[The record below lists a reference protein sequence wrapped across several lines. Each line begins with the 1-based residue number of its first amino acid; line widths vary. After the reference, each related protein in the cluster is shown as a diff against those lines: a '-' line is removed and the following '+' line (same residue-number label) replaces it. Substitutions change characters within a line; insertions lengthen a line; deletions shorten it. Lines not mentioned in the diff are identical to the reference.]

1 MNPEH
6 TALLVIDPRPGEAS
20 HLDGAQLAQALDWIA
35 SVARQQRR
43 VVVRVGDEGS
53 AFRDADLHARLAHA
67 GVRCVLL
74 AGHGVL
80 PTARDARALGYDV
93 EVLADATTAPTRGKH
108 AAAMRDVAALGART
122 RLWRTMLSEG
132 DEPVSI
138 AGLGSGDTTLWC
150 NALRGCVDDATY
162 AALEREVDWNTML
175 HRGGEVPRLVAVQGT
190 RGAEGVEPLYRHPVD
205 GQPALRD
212 WTPVVDTIRRAVEAR
227 VGHPL
232 NHCLLQ
238 LYRHGRDWISEH
250 SDKTLDVVRPSS
262 IINVSLGRARTMQ
275 LRPKRAEGEGEAGVV
290 QKVPLPHASVLVMG
304 LGTNR
309 THYHAIRQEGASDED
324 GPRIS
329 LTFRCI
335 GTHLHPATG
344 AVWGVGAR
352 AATREE
358 GEARASA
365 RAAMSDDE
373 RGRVEREESEA
384 MLRLFRAENIDSG
397 FDAAAY
403 RPGFDVVDLRAL
415 NQEVGGPAS

>member
-1 MNPEH
+1 MNPEN
-6 TALLVIDPRPGEAS
+6 TALVVAVPRPIAAS
-20 HLDGAQLAQALDWIA
+20 HVDAAQLAQVLDWIVSA
-35 SVARQQRR
+35 ALQQRR
-43 VVVRVGDEGS
+43 VVVRVDHGGS
-53 AFRDADLHARLAHA
+53 AFRDDGLHPRLAAA
-67 GVRCVLL
+67 GVRTVLI
-74 AGHGVL
+74 AGYGSL
-80 PTARDARALGYDV
+80 TTARDARALGYDV

-108 AAAMRDVAALGART
+108 AAILRDIVSIGGRT
-122 RLWRTMLSEG
+122 RLWRTLLSEG
-132 DEPVSI
+132 DDPVALTGI
-138 AGLGSGDTTLWC
+138 GSGDTTLWC
-150 NALRGCVDDATY
+150 NALRGCVDDDTY
-162 AALEREVDWNTML
+162 AALEREVDWNTMY

-190 RGAEGVEPLYRHPVD
+190 REGGTEPLYRHPVD
-205 GQPALRD
+205 GQPTLGD
-212 WTPVVDTIRRAVEAR
+212 WTPLVDTIRRAVEAR

-275 LRPKRAEGEGEAGVV
+275 LRPKRGEGEAV
-290 QKVPLPHASVLVMG
+290 QKVPLPHASLLVMG

-352 AATREE
+352 AATRDE

-365 RAAMSDDE
+365 RAAMTDDE
-373 RGRVEREESEA
+373 RARVEREESEA
-384 MLRLFRAENIDSG
+384 MLRLFREENVDPD

-415 NQEVGGPAS
+415 KQEVSGPAS

>member
-1 MNPEH
+1 MSPEY
-6 TALLVIDPRPGEAS
+6 TALVVIDPRAGESS
-20 HLDGAQLAQALDWIA
+20 HLDAAQLAQALDWIVSA
-35 SVARQQRR
+35 ARQQRR
-43 VVVRVGDEGS
+43 VVMRVSEEGS
-53 AFRDADLHARLAHA
+53 AFRDVDLHARLAAA

-80 PTARDARALGYDV
+80 PTVRDARALGYDV

-108 AAAMRDVAALGART
+108 AAAMRDVVALGGRT
-122 RLWRTMLSEG
+122 RLWRTLLDEG
-132 DEPVSI
+132 DEPVALTGI
-138 AGLGSGDTTLWC
+138 GSGDTTLWC
-150 NALRGCVDDATY
+150 NALRGCVDDTTY
-162 AALEREVDWNTML
+162 AALEREVDWNTMY

-190 RGAEGVEPLYRHPVD
+190 REAGGIEPLYRHPVD
-205 GQPALRD
+205 GQPVLGD
-212 WTPVVDTIRRAVEAR
+212 WTPLVDAIRRAVEAR

-275 LRPKRAEGEGEAGVV
+275 LRPKRGEGESV
-290 QKVPLPHASVLVMG
+290 QKVPLPHASLLVMG
-304 LGTNR
+304 LATNR
-309 THYHAIRQEGASDED
+309 THYHAIRQEGASEQD

-344 AVWGVGAR
+344 AVWGVGAKG
-352 AATREE
+352 ATRDE

-365 RAAMSDDE
+365 RAAMTDDE
-373 RGRVEREESEA
+373 RRRVERAESEA
-384 MLRLFRAENIDSG
+384 MLRLFRAENVDPD
-397 FDAAAY
+397 FDAATY
-403 RPGFDVVDLRAL
+403 RPGFDLVDLRAL
-415 NQEVGGPAS
+415 NGTG

>member
-1 MNPEH
+1 MTPDR
-6 TALLVIDPRPGEAS
+6 TALVVAVPHPAAVS
-20 HLDGAQLAQALDWIA
+20 HLDAPQLAQILDWIVSA
-35 SVARQQRR
+35 ALQQRR
-43 VVVRVGDEGS
+43 VVVRVDHGGS
-53 AFRDADLHARLAHA
+53 VFGDADLHPRLVHA

-74 AGHGVL
+74 AGYASL
-80 PTARDARALGYDV
+80 TTARDARALGYDV

-108 AAAMRDVAALGART
+108 AAAMRDFAALGARA
-122 RLWRTMLSEG
+122 RLWRTLLSEG
-132 DEPVSI
+132 DEPVTI
-138 AGLGSGDTTLWC
+138 TGLGSGDTALWC

-162 AALEREVDWNTML
+162 AALEREVDWNTMY

-190 RGAEGVEPLYRHPVD
+190 RDADGIEPLYRHPVD
-205 GQPALRD
+205 GQPTLGD
-212 WTPVVDTIRRAVEAR
+212 WTPVVDSIRRAVEAR

-275 LRPKRAEGEGEAGVV
+275 LRPKRAEGEGEVGSV
-290 QKVPLPHASVLVMG
+290 QKVPLPHASLLVMG

-309 THYHAIRQEGASDED
+309 THFHAIRQEGASDEE
-324 GPRIS
+324 GRRIS

-352 AATREE
+352 AATRDE

-365 RAAMSDDE
+365 RAAMTDDE

-384 MLRLFRAENIDSG
+384 MLRLFRAENVDPN
-397 FDAAAY
+397 FDAATY
-403 RPGFDVVDLRAL
+403 WPGFDVVDLRAL
-415 NQEVGGPAS
+415 NSADEPQG